1 MLGQRKQELSG
12 LTGAPVGI
20 GPVSGVSSQS
30 LGESRGRRVAYGRNG
45 EGLPDS
51 SRGQPGRHLGQA
63 LVSFPGSGGGTQ
75 EAPGGEI
82 WGRGR
87 TLSWG
92 LCLQLD
98 GDVVLASWG
107 FQGC

>member
-1 MLGQRKQELSG
+1 M
-12 LTGAPVGI
+12 
-20 GPVSGVSSQS
+20 SGVSSRS
-30 LGESRGRRVAYGRNG
+30 LVGSWGRRVAYGRNG
-45 EGLPDS
+45 GGLPDS

-75 EAPGGEI
+75 EAPGGEF

-92 LCLQLD
+92 LCLQPD
-98 GDVVLASWG
+98 RDAVPAARGS
-107 FQGC
+107 QGC